1 MKAPFPF
8 FLKGKISVLQVYA
21 AKGVGESATLKI
33 NINSTSLMNSI
44 SLRWWVVDREEER
57 NIIFINMI
65 KVRANYI
72 TE

>member
-1 MKAPFPF
+1 
-8 FLKGKISVLQVYA
+8 
-21 AKGVGESATLKI
+21 
-33 NINSTSLMNSI
+33 MNSI